1 MKTLSTEYGDEM
13 IKAKLFPWSLHIA
26 VLNKREVLAL
36 GIHLTRY
43 FLWMYFKCTF
53 CLCFLVGER
62 KGRQGDS
69 VVCDSLLC
77 LGFYFGTLLILS
89 EFMSLL
95 EGERASG
102 NG

>member
-1 MKTLSTEYGDEM
+1 M
-13 IKAKLFPWSLHIA
+13 INAKLLPWSLRIA
-26 VLNKREVLAL
+26 VLNKRDVLAL
-36 GIHLTRY
+36 GFHLTRY

-53 CLCFLVGER
+53 RLYFLVGKR

-77 LGFYFGTLLILS
+77 LGFYFGTLLILP
-89 EFMSLL
+89 EFMGLL